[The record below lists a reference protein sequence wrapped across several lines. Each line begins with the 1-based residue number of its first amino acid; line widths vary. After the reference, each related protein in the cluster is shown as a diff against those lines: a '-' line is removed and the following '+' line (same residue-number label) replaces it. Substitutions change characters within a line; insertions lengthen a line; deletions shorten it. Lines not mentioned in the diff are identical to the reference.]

1 MRCLVAVLFL
11 IFEWFEKLK
20 GPMRYRLIQT
30 NFDEKESYKIQLSGE
45 QSMRLHCTELVYKKI
60 YEKWWVPNRTHRI
73 YHVYGVC
80 SEGVPQRIIDRL
92 AVGFHV
98 SQQMHSAASCAQQKR
113 AAIDASISYLA
124 D

>member
-1 MRCLVAVLFL
+1 MHRIMAVLFL

-20 GPMRYRLIQT
+20 GPMKYRLVRT
-30 NFDEKESYKIQLSGE
+30 NFDEDESYKIRLSGGE
-45 QSMRLHCTELVYKKI
+45 SMQLHCKELVYKKN
-60 YEKWWVPNRTHRI
+60 YEKWWVPDQTHRV
-73 YHVYGVC
+73 YHVYGIC
-80 SEGVPQRIIDRL
+80 SEGVPKRVIDRL

-98 SQQMHSAASCAQQKR
+98 SQQMHSAASGAQQKR